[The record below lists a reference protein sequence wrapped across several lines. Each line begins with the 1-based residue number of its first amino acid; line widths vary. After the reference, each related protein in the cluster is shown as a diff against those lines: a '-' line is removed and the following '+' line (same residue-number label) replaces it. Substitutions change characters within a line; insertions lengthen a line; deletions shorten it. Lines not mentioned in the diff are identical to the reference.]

1 MISFFFHRDTLFFF
15 KDKIFNSLRKDIL
28 IDFITNYKEPIIL
41 GKRSSLYSFS
51 GLIKKI
57 EHLLPEENNETMEIL
72 RAEIIKRFQLKD
84 NSLIENENNLIKWW
98 VHLGKREM
106 LNLINEWGE
115 SFDELLNKK

>member
-1 MISFFFHRDTLFFF
+1 M
-15 KDKIFNSLRKDIL
+15 
-28 IDFITNYKEPIIL
+28 
-41 GKRSSLYSFS
+41 
-51 GLIKKI
+51 
-57 EHLLPEENNETMEIL
+57 PEENNETMEIL